1 MKTIVENSTKLSKFL
16 YEDDK
21 EILMEEERITVGPVS
36 NPDLYVGCHNK
47 HDCTLYENIEGP
59 SETWAGNKYMF
70 DGTTWTAN
78 PDWVDPAVLEAEL
91 AAEREARI
99 AEIEAA
105 RKAAEEAASE
115 ESAE

>member
-1 MKTIVENSTKLSKFL
+1 M
-16 YEDDK
+16 
-21 EILMEEERITVGPVS
+21 
-36 NPDLYVGCHNK
+36 
-47 HDCTLYENIEGP
+47 YENIEGP

-78 PDWVDPAVLEAEL
+78 PDWKDPAVVMAEL
-91 AAEREARI
+91 EAEREARL

-115 ESAE
+115 DSSE